1 MEKFII
7 NNFRLFDNNFE
18 FETPPITI
26 LTGKNNS
33 GKSSFIKA
41 LLLFDDYISSSNQLF
56 IDFTGNK
63 LSKHK
68 INSFDNA
75 KNWDKGNSFS
85 FTQNINGLIECSYVF
100 VKHDKTKARLKRFQL
115 NVLNSRLSIKF
126 EYSKSTEG
134 DYKIIYTKDII
145 EYATLIDKIKFLES
159 SIELNEKKIQ
169 KTIADPT
176 LEQKDGVK
184 LTLDHTNFANN
195 KRVKDIELKKK
206 ELSNKKIL
214 LNELFKK
221 NENKKFE
228 FVVNSEQSK
237 RHDSRKSLIDLI
249 ASNILD
255 DYASRIKTDIEVN
268 KNQIKKNQSENKKI
282 NTLPDY
288 YFPFFSLFFEI
299 NNINIHHLSPNRTKQ
314 ERLYIKNHENTEIET
329 EIAKFVKTSHVSNF
343 LQTWLEM
350 FKIGDDIN
358 IRDIE
363 GIASMVLITEKNK
376 TVNLVDLGFGAGQ
389 ILTILLKIANTINE
403 INSERKAT
411 STISRFK
418 NRGTNLIII
427 EEPESNLH
435 PALQSYLAFLFI
447 EVYKEY
453 GIRFIIETHSEYF
466 IRNLQLLIAENHYSF
481 QKDDTV
487 IYYMSNSSNENR
499 INKISINMDGSLTD
513 KFGEGFLDE
522 ATKKSLKL
530 MEIKNKNRK
539 I

>member
-7 NNFRLFDNNFE
+7 NNFRLFDNNFV

-145 EYATLIDKIKFLES
+145 EYATLIDKIKYLES

-169 KTIADPT
+169 RTIADPT
-176 LEQKDGVK
+176 LEEKDGVK
-184 LTLDHTNFANN
+184 LTLEHTNLANN
-195 KRVKDIELKKK
+195 KRFKDIELKKK

-214 LNELFKK
+214 LQDLLNKS
-221 NENKKFE
+221 ENKKFE
-228 FVVNSEQSK
+228 ITINSEQSK

-255 DYASRIKTDIEVN
+255 DFASRIKTDIEVN
-268 KNQIKKNQSENKKI
+268 KKQVENKKV

-329 EIAKFVKTSHVSNF
+329 EIAKFVKTTHVSNF
-343 LQTWLEM
+343 IQTWLEM

-403 INSERKAT
+403 IHSERKIT
-411 STISRFK
+411 SSLSRFK

-435 PALQSYLAFLFI
+435 PALQSYLAYLFI

-481 QKDDTV
+481 QKEDTV
-487 IYYMSNSSNENR
+487 IYYMSNTKDENR
-499 INKISINMDGSLTD
+499 INKISINVDGSLTD

-530 MEIKNKNRK
+530 MEIKNKSRK

>member
-7 NNFRLFDNNFE
+7 NNFRLFDGNFD
-18 FETPPITI
+18 FETPPVTI

-68 INSFDNA
+68 INSFENA
-75 KNWDKGNSFS
+75 KNWDKGNSFT
-85 FTQNINGLIECSYVF
+85 FAQNINGLIECSYLF

-126 EYSKSTEG
+126 EYSKTAEG
-134 DYKIIYTKDII
+134 DYRITYSKDII
-145 EYATLIDKIKFLES
+145 EYATLIDQIKFLES
-159 SIELNEKKIQ
+159 SIELNEKKI
-169 KTIADPT
+169 KRTLADPN
-176 LEQKDGVK
+176 LEEKDGVK
-184 LTLDHTNFANN
+184 LTLDHTYLANN
-195 KRVKDIELKKK
+195 KRVKDIEVKKK
-206 ELSNKKIL
+206 ELSNKKL
-214 LNELFKK
+214 LIDNLLKK
-221 NENKKFE
+221 IENKKFD
-228 FVVNSEQSK
+228 FIINSEQTK
-237 RHDSRKSLIDLI
+237 RHDSRKNLIDLI
-249 ASNILD
+249 AANILD
-255 DYASRIKTDIEVN
+255 DFASRVKVNIEENNSQIERKN
-268 KNQIKKNQSENKKI
+268 KQIKKISSF
-282 NTLPDY
+282 PDY
-288 YFPFFSLFFEI
+288 YFPFLSLFFEI

-329 EIAKFVKTSHVSNF
+329 EIAKFVKTPHVSNF
-343 LQTWLEM
+343 IQTWLEI
-350 FKIGDDIN
+350 FKLGEDIN

-403 INSERKAT
+403 IYTERKIT
-411 STISRFK
+411 SGLRRLK
-418 NRGTNLIII
+418 NKGSNLIII

-447 EVYKEY
+447 EVYKEF
-453 GIRFIIETHSEYF
+453 GIRFVIETHSEYF
-466 IRNLQLLIAENHYSF
+466 IRNLQLLVAEKHDSF
-481 QKDDTV
+481 EKNETV
-487 IYYMSNSSNENR
+487 IYYMSNTKNEKR
-499 INKISINMDGSLTD
+499 INKITINEDGSLSD

-522 ATKKSLKL
+522 ATQKALKL
-530 MEIKNKNRK
+530 MELKNKIRK